1 MAKKKAT
8 SKKTTV
14 KVVSKEAKSEAT
26 TSKKV
31 VLKKKS
37 NSIIEQISK
46 PKFIA
51 SVAAEFVGTF
61 LLAAAVIAGQGQ
73 PLVALFTLTAIV
85 LMIGATS
92 GAHVNPLITIGAWA
106 TRRINSVKAVGYIL
120 AQILGSMLAFVV
132 IKSFVDGAPALSE
145 EAIMYGQQAP
155 SMFTATAIPSGK
167 EWFILFAELL
177 GSAIFAFSVAHTT
190 SNKNNNSTAVAL
202 GVGSGLFVA
211 ALIANSAAT
220 IVGGGAIL
228 NPAVAIS
235 LQAFSVEG
243 TNTLWAIATYV
254 GAALIGGIAGFAFS
268 SLISK
273 NEK

>member
-14 KVVSKEAKSEAT
+14 KVVSKEAKTEAT

-37 NSIIEQISK
+37 NSIVEQISK

-51 SVAAEFVGTF
+51 SIAAEFVGTF

-73 PLVALFTLTAIV
+73 PLVVLFTLTAIV
-85 LMIGATS
+85 LVIGATS
-92 GAHVNPLITIGAWA
+92 GAHVNPLITVWAWA

-132 IKSFVDGAPALSE
+132 IKLFIDGAPALSE

>member
-37 NSIIEQISK
+37 NSIVEQISK

-73 PLVALFTLTAIV
+73 PHVVLFALTAIV
-85 LMIGATS
+85 LVIGATS
-92 GAHVNPLITIGAWA
+92 GAHVNPLITVGAWA
-106 TRRINSVKAVGYIL
+106 TRRISSVKTVGYIL

-132 IKSFVDGAPALSE
+132 IKSFIDGAPALSE
-145 EAIMYGQQAP
+145 EAIMHGQQAP

-190 SNKNNNSTAVAL
+190 SNKNNNPTAVAL

>member
-26 TSKKV
+26 TSKKI

-51 SVAAEFVGTF
+51 SITAEFVGTF

-73 PLVALFTLTAIV
+73 PLVVLFALTAIV

-92 GAHVNPLITIGAWA
+92 GAHVNPLITVGAWA

-132 IKSFVDGAPALSE
+132 IKSFIDGAPALSE

>member
-26 TSKKV
+26 TSKKI

-51 SVAAEFVGTF
+51 SIAAEFVGTF
-61 LLAAAVIAGQGQ
+61 LLAAAVIAEQGH
-73 PLVALFTLTAIV
+73 PLVVLFALTAIV

-92 GAHVNPLITIGAWA
+92 GAHVNPLITVGAWA

-145 EAIMYGQQAP
+145 EAIMYRQQAP

-243 TNTLWAIATYV
+243 INTLWAIATYV

>member
-51 SVAAEFVGTF
+51 SIAAEFVGTF

-73 PLVALFTLTAIV
+73 PLVVLFALIAIV

-92 GAHVNPLITIGAWA
+92 GAHVNPLITVGAWA

-190 SNKNNNSTAVAL
+190 SNKNNNSTAIAL

-220 IVGGGAIL
+220 IIGGGAIL

>member
-37 NSIIEQISK
+37 NSIVEQISK

-73 PLVALFTLTAIV
+73 PLVVLFALTAIV
-85 LMIGATS
+85 LVIGATS
-92 GAHVNPLITIGAWA
+92 GAHVNPLITVGAWA
-106 TRRINSVKAVGYIL
+106 TRRISSVKAVGYIL
-120 AQILGSMLAFVV
+120 AQILGSMLAFVA
-132 IKSFVDGAPALSE
+132 IKSFIDGAPALSE

-155 SMFTATAIPSGK
+155 SMFTATAIPTGK

-177 GSAIFAFSVAHTT
+177 GSAIFAFSVAHTI

-220 IVGGGAIL
+220 VVGGGAIL

-268 SLISK
+268 SLLSK

>member
-14 KVVSKEAKSEAT
+14 KVVSKEAKTEAT

-37 NSIIEQISK
+37 NSIVEQISK

-73 PLVALFTLTAIV
+73 PLVVLFALTAIV
-85 LMIGATS
+85 LVIGATS
-92 GAHVNPLITIGAWA
+92 GAHVNPLITVGAWA
-106 TRRINSVKAVGYIL
+106 TRRISSVKAVGYIL

-132 IKSFVDGAPALSE
+132 IKSFIDGAPALSE

-220 IVGGGAIL
+220 IIGGGAIL

>member
-26 TSKKV
+26 TSKKI

-51 SVAAEFVGTF
+51 SIAAEFVGTF

-73 PLVALFTLTAIV
+73 PLVVLFALTAIV

-92 GAHVNPLITIGAWA
+92 GAHVNPLITVGAWA

-132 IKSFVDGAPALSE
+132 IKSFIDGAPALSE

>member
-26 TSKKV
+26 TSKKI

-51 SVAAEFVGTF
+51 SIAAEFVGTF

-73 PLVALFTLTAIV
+73 PLVVLFALTAIV

-92 GAHVNPLITIGAWA
+92 GAHVNPLITVGAWA

-132 IKSFVDGAPALSE
+132 IKSFIDGAPALSE

-220 IVGGGAIL
+220 IIGGGAIL

>member
-37 NSIIEQISK
+37 NSIVEQISK

-73 PLVALFTLTAIV
+73 PLVVLFALTAIV
-85 LMIGATS
+85 LVIGATS
-92 GAHVNPLITIGAWA
+92 GAHVNPLITVGAWA